1 MADDYGQRVA
11 ESKTVMEPTQV
22 SLFIVAALFETG
34 PTRLKSEDKRLA
46 VGTVTVVLAAWKR
59 QLDRY
64 RADEV
69 SKWKKLYEDTKAE
82 LDDVKLKFAI
92 LQKES

>member
-1 MADDYGQRVA
+1 MADDPGRRIV
-11 ESKTVMEPTQV
+11 ESEHVLEPIQV

-34 PTRLKSEDKRLA
+34 PNRLKPEDKRLA
-46 VGTVTVVLAAWKR
+46 VNTITICLAAWKR

-64 RADEV
+64 RASEV
-69 SKWKKLYEDTKAE
+69 SDWKKRYEDTKAE

-92 LQKES
+92 LQKEQ

>member
-1 MADDYGQRVA
+1 MADDPGRRIV
-11 ESKTVMEPTQV
+11 ESAHVLEPIQV

-34 PTRLKSEDKRLA
+34 PTRLKSEEKRLA
-46 VGTVTVVLAAWKR
+46 VNTITICLAAWKR

-64 RADEV
+64 RANEV
-69 SKWKKLYEDTKAE
+69 SDWKKRYEDAKAE